1 MSIYGFVWF
10 SFVIRCMVEPT
21 ARLFFVI
28 NDGFFLVVGREHGID
43 ALVWVGI
50 LNAFRI
56 PWPLF
61 VLVLCY
67 ALLVAHE
74 FIE

>member
-1 MSIYGFVWF
+1 
-10 SFVIRCMVEPT
+10 MVEPT

-43 ALVWVGI
+43 ASVWVGI
-50 LNAFRI
+50 LKAFRM
-56 PWPLF
+56 PWPSF

-67 ALLVAHE
+67 ALPVAHE